1 MKIKYNGSVYTKA
14 GFRGVTFTAH
24 AEMISAKR
32 CRITE
37 VIEIDGKDVR
47 AKMSRGGAK
56 RQEFYGIGAASR
68 EIGKIKNISAC
79 EVVQQ

>member
-14 GFRGVTFTAH
+14 GFRSVTFTAH

-37 VIEIDGKDVR
+37 VLEIDGKDVR

-56 RQEFYGIGAASR
+56 RQEFYGLRAASL

-79 EVVQQ
+79 EVVPQ